1 VIENSADFV
10 SEKLFDAVRA
20 GCVVVYVG
28 PNLEKYDLPKDS
40 AIQVAPDPNLIVET
54 VRDLQSKSESEL
66 MEMAKIQFVSLKSV
80 SGEWINTKVLRNLAQ
95 DMLKLLEK

>member
-1 VIENSADFV
+1 
-10 SEKLFDAVRA
+10 
-20 GCVVVYVG
+20 
-28 PNLEKYDLPKDS
+28 
-40 AIQVAPDPNLIVET
+40 
-54 VRDLQSKSESEL
+54 